1 MESARDDYNCH
12 QGDER
17 VSLYINTNL
26 AAMGAA
32 DNLVNTDNELST
44 ATEDLSSGLRINTAA
59 DDAAG
64 YTISQNLT
72 GQMNG
77 VGQASQNTQDA
88 VSLVQTA
95 DGSLS
100 EVEQMLQQIRTLAVE
115 YNNGTLSST
124 DQAAIV
130 TEVNQL
136 TSEIERI
143 GTTAQFNGIY
153 LLNAVQTITF
163 QVGANDGEVI
173 AVSTIS
179 LGQAVGGTFSLGSS
193 TAIASIDAAINAVAG
208 QDDTLGAVQNR
219 LQYTMDDLST
229 YEENL
234 TAANSAIVDVNMAS
248 EMTTFTNLQ
257 ILQKSGTA
265 VLAQAN
271 QLPQNILSLIQ
282 NG

>member
-1 MESARDDYNCH
+1 M
-12 QGDER
+12 
-17 VSLYINTNL
+17 SLYINTNL

>member
-1 MESARDDYNCH
+1 
-12 QGDER
+12 

-26 AAMGAA
+26 AAMNAEG
-32 DNLVNTDNELST
+32 NLVNTDNQLST
-44 ATEDLSSGLRINTAA
+44 AMERLSSGLRINSAA

-64 YTISQNLT
+64 FTISENLQ
-72 GQMNG
+72 GQVNG
-77 VGQASQNTQDA
+77 VSMAQQNTQDA

-100 EVEQMLQQIRTLAVE
+100 EVEQMLQRIRELAVQ
-115 YNNGTLSST
+115 YNNGTLNST
-124 DQAAIV
+124 DQTAIQ

-136 TSEIERI
+136 ASEIERI
-143 GTTAQFNGIY
+143 GNTAQFNGIY
-153 LLNAVQTITF
+153 LLNSTQTITF

-179 LGQAVGGTFSLGSS
+179 LGSSVGTFSLGAS

-208 QDDTLGAVQNR
+208 QDDTFGAVQNR
-219 LQYTMDDLST
+219 LQYTMDNLST

-234 TAANSAIVDVNMAS
+234 TAANSAIVDVDMAS

-257 ILQKSGTA
+257 ILQQAGTA

-271 QLPQNILSLIQ
+271 HLPDNILTLLQ
-282 NG
+282 Q